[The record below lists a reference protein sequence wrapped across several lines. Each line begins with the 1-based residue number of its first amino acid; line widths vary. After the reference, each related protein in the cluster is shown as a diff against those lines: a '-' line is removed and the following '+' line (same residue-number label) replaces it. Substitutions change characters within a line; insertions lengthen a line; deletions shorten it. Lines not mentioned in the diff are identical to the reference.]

1 MKKIRSKSII
11 FIIPLI
17 STILFVIIPIILNL
31 LILPK
36 QINLTVGT
44 THKLDFNIPAVAT
57 IISEEENLLNVQT
70 SSNIDAISE
79 ENKFDAY
86 NNINLKKPIYISS
99 EQEGKH
105 NIKISMLGIPVSN
118 IQVSVISD
126 MKLIASG
133 EPVGIRINTAG
144 VMVLGFSEVRGED
157 GNSYEPAKGILK
169 AGDMILDID
178 DYSIDSKETLI
189 DVIESAELGQ
199 ILSICYK
206 RNNEIKYADVVPVIS
221 ENGTNKIGAWVRD
234 STQGI
239 GTLTF
244 INPDDNSF
252 GALGHGIVDVDTKE
266 IMEVRDGKIMEAE
279 VYDIQKGEKGNPGE
293 LIGNIR
299 NYSSVGEIVL
309 NSDIGI
315 YGTILNSELLENKNV
330 YPVGLKQ
337 EVVEGE
343 ASILCTI
350 DDGGV
355 QEYSINIEGINKYNL
370 ENSKSIIL
378 RITDE
383 RLLNATNGIIQG
395 MSGSPIIQNGK
406 IVGAVT
412 HVFVNDPTRGYGIFI
427 ENMLQVFD

>member
-1 MKKIRSKSII
+1 MKKIRNKSII

-17 STILFVIIPIILNL
+17 ATILFVIIPIILNL

-44 THKLDFNIPAVAT
+44 TQKLDFNIPAVAT
-57 IISEEENLLNVQT
+57 IISDEENLLSVQT
-70 SSNIDAISE
+70 SSNISTISE
-79 ENKFDAY
+79 ENSFDTY
-86 NNINLKKPIYISS
+86 TNINLKNPIYISS
-99 EQEGKH
+99 KQEGNH
-105 NIKISMLGIPVSN
+105 NIQISMLGIPVSN

-144 VMVLGFSEVRGED
+144 VMVLGFSEVRGQD
-157 GNSYEPAKGILK
+157 GNSYEPAKGTLK
-169 AGDMILDID
+169 AGDMILEID
-178 DYSIDSKETLI
+178 DYPIDSKETLI

-199 ILSICYK
+199 VLNICYK
-206 RNNEIKYADVVPVIS
+206 RNNEVKYTDVAPVIS

-315 YGTILNSELLENKNV
+315 YGTILNSELLENKTL

-370 ENSKSIIL
+370 ESSKSIIL
-378 RITDE
+378 KITDE

-395 MSGSPIIQNGK
+395 MSGSPILQNEK
-406 IVGAVT
+406 IIGAIT
-412 HVFVNDPTRGYGIFI
+412 HVFVNDPSKGYGIFI
-427 ENMLQVFD
+427 ENMLQAME